1 MGQKVHPVGFRVGVN
16 KKWQSNWYSEE
27 KAPVYIAEDRMI
39 RDLIEEQYRGAGIAQ
54 VSIERPRDDRIS
66 IVVVSARPG
75 IIIGRGGEEINN
87 FQTELRDQTGRN
99 VNISVKEAQEPDL
112 EAQLVAQEVAFQIE
126 NRIPPNRAMK
136 EVIAR
141 SIDAGA
147 KGVKIRCSG
156 RIGGANL
163 ARSLEQD
170 QGRVPLQTLRA
181 DIDYGF
187 IEARTKYGP
196 IGVKAWV
203 FRKEILPEGVPE
215 GLSL

>member
-1 MGQKVHPVGFRVGVN
+1 MGQKVHPVGFRIGVN
-16 KKWQSNWYSEE
+16 KKWKSNWYSEE
-27 KAPVYIAEDRMI
+27 NAPEYIAEDREI
-39 RDLIEEQYRGAGIAQ
+39 RDMIEEEFRGAGIAE
-54 VSIERPRDDRIS
+54 VSIERPRDEQVS
-66 IVVVSARPG
+66 VVVVSARPG
-75 IIIGRGGEEINN
+75 IIIGRGGEEINR
-87 FQTELRDQTGRN
+87 FQKKLEEKTDRT

-136 EVIAR
+136 DVMSR
-141 SIDAGA
+141 VMDSGA
-147 KGVKIRCSG
+147 LGVKIKCSG

-163 ARSLEQD
+163 ARSIEQD
-170 QGRVPLQTLRA
+170 EGRIPLQTLRA

-203 FRKEILPEGVPE
+203 FREEILPDGVPE
-215 GLSL
+215 TLSL